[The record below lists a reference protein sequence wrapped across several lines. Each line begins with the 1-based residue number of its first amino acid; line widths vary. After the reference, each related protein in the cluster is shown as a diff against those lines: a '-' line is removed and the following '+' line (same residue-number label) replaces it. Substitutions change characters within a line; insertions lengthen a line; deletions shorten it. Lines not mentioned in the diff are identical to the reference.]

1 MSDER
6 MEVIVVGG
14 GLAGL
19 SAAYTMAR
27 AGMEVLLIERGSY
40 CGAKNVTGGKLCA
53 DVLKKLIPSFEEELP
68 VERRLIREQA
78 YAWSGS
84 AVSETGLDVRALQAT
99 KYGDAYSVLRAKL
112 DQWLCEKAEEEG
124 VMVINN
130 ITVTGL
136 LIEDGK
142 VCGVM
147 AGDERMEAGLVILA
161 DGANSL
167 LAQQAGLGTPP
178 ERGTTCVGV
187 KEVIQLGEGTVNSR
201 FGLAGDEGV
210 EYMYL
215 GDRSAGNYADGFI
228 YTNRDSVSVGIEFL
242 IGDID
247 KTDKAVP
254 ELLEEFKELPA
265 VAELIEGGTL
275 LEYSAHIVHHGGSS
289 KLGRL
294 CGDGVLIAG
303 DAAGLVANYGFTI
316 RGMDLAVESG
326 ILAAE
331 TAIALRESGDYSAE
345 ALSAYQQAVEASGIF
360 RELRRCEEYMN
371 ETHGGV

>member
-84 AVSETGLDVRALQAT
+84 AVSLAGLDVRALQAT

-178 ERGTTCVGV
+178 EPGTTCVGV
-187 KEVIQLGEGTVNSR
+187 KEVIQLGEETVNSR

-275 LEYSAHIVHHGGSS
+275 LEYSAHIVRHGGSTF
-289 KLGRL
+289 LEDAV
-294 CGDGVLIAG
+294 GDGNG
-303 DAAGLVANYGFTI
+303 GG
-316 RGMDLAVESG
+316 
-326 ILAAE
+326 E
-331 TAIALRESGDYSAE
+331 T
-345 ALSAYQQAVEASGIF
+345 
-360 RELRRCEEYMN
+360 
-371 ETHGGV
+371 GGVLEDIVVIEEVRDSGPLQSDLVVGDHIRAEVELVELMVLLA

>member
-1 MSDER
+1 M
-6 MEVIVVGG
+6 
-14 GLAGL
+14 
-19 SAAYTMAR
+19 
-27 AGMEVLLIERGSY
+27 
-40 CGAKNVTGGKLCA
+40 
-53 DVLKKLIPSFEEELP
+53 
-68 VERRLIREQA
+68 
-78 YAWSGS
+78 
-84 AVSETGLDVRALQAT
+84 
-99 KYGDAYSVLRAKL
+99 
-112 DQWLCEKAEEEG
+112 
-124 VMVINN
+124 
-130 ITVTGL
+130 
-136 LIEDGK
+136 
-142 VCGVM
+142 
-147 AGDERMEAGLVILA
+147 
-161 DGANSL
+161 
-167 LAQQAGLGTPP
+167 
-178 ERGTTCVGV
+178 
-187 KEVIQLGEGTVNSR
+187 NSR

-275 LEYSAHIVHHGGSS
+275 LEYSAHIVRHGGSS

>member
-1 MSDER
+1 M
-6 MEVIVVGG
+6 
-14 GLAGL
+14 
-19 SAAYTMAR
+19 
-27 AGMEVLLIERGSY
+27 
-40 CGAKNVTGGKLCA
+40 
-53 DVLKKLIPSFEEELP
+53 
-68 VERRLIREQA
+68 
-78 YAWSGS
+78 
-84 AVSETGLDVRALQAT
+84 
-99 KYGDAYSVLRAKL
+99 
-112 DQWLCEKAEEEG
+112 
-124 VMVINN
+124 
-130 ITVTGL
+130 
-136 LIEDGK
+136 
-142 VCGVM
+142 
-147 AGDERMEAGLVILA
+147 
-161 DGANSL
+161 
-167 LAQQAGLGTPP
+167 
-178 ERGTTCVGV
+178 
-187 KEVIQLGEGTVNSR
+187 NSR

-215 GDRSAGNYADGFI
+215 GDPAQRATTPTGFI

-303 DAAGLVANYGFTI
+303 DAGGARRKLRLHHQGHGTWPSNP
-316 RGMDLAVESG
+316 G